1 MPRKS
6 DKSKAGPSALAQV
19 VGLLEQH
26 ENITKTSELVERTG
40 FTDRA
45 IRRAKAERLCLGT
58 VMPTRNGYA
67 ATRNGCAADPA
78 QVFLGQKEKSPPH
91 PPLKKNLAAA
101 AASDLLIWLKENF
114 SITEPEASEWLSEQ
128 IERYGEGKVRSGWAD
143 YKRKLHSDQ
152 VQTHSIATLR
162 GFISSAT
169 PTAEALS
176 GETEQQRM
184 IRETL
189 ANFDELYAEQQR
201 RQADA

>member
-1 MPRKS
+1 MPKKS
-6 DKSKAGPSALAQV
+6 DKSKANPSALAQV
-19 VGLLEQH
+19 IALLDQH

-58 VMPTRNGYA
+58 VVPTRNKNAVTRNGYA
-67 ATRNGCAADPA
+67 ANPA
-78 QVFLGQKEKSPPH
+78 QEFLGQKEKSPPH

-101 AASDLLIWLKENF
+101 AASDVLIWLKDNF
-114 SITEPEASEWLSEQ
+114 SITEPEASEWLAEQ
-128 IERYGEGKVRSGWAD
+128 LELYGEAKVRSGWDD
-143 YKRKLHSDQ
+143 YKRKLGSDQ

-169 PTAEALS
+169 PTAEIA
-176 GETEQQRM
+176 GAETEQQRM

-189 ANFDELYAEQQR
+189 ANFDELFARQQR
-201 RQADA
+201 EQAGA